1 MTPDGNVLVAAAR
14 SDHPHHA
21 VARAWLEETLAGAES
36 ATVCTLM
43 PMVLAS
49 FLRLVT
55 SPKIFKRPKPIEEA
69 IAFADALLELPH
81 VQLAELGPEWK
92 RLRALCLD
100 KKLGGNEVPDA
111 WLVAAV
117 AQRGEHLVSFDRD
130 FKKLL
135 GRGQFTLLM
144 GATER

>member
-1 MTPDGNVLVAAAR
+1 MTPDVNVLVAAAR

-21 VARAWLEETLAGAES
+21 VARNWLEQTLAGAES
-36 ATVCTLM
+36 GTVCTLM

-55 SPKIFKRPKPIEEA
+55 SPKIFKQPTPIDEA
-69 IAFADALLELPH
+69 IGFIDALLT
-81 VQLAELGPEWK
+81 VAGAQLAELGPEWQ
-92 RLRALCLD
+92 RLRKLCLD
-100 KKLGGNEVPDA
+100 KKLSGNELPDA

-130 FKKLL
+130 FRKLL
-135 GRGQFTLLM
+135 SRSQFTLLV
-144 GATER
+144 GDA

>member
-1 MTPDGNVLVAAAR
+1 MTPDVNVLVAAAR

-21 VARAWLEETLAGAES
+21 VARVWLEETLAGSELG
-36 ATVCTLM
+36 TGCTLM

-55 SPKIFKRPKPIEEA
+55 SPKIFKRPTPIDEA
-69 IAFADALLELPH
+69 IGFIDTLMSLSG
-81 VQLAELGPEWK
+81 VQLAELGPEWR
-92 RLRALCLD
+92 RLRKLCLD
-100 KKLGGNEVPDA
+100 KKLSGNDLPDA

-130 FKKLL
+130 LRKLL
-135 GRGQFTLLM
+135 SRSQFTLLV
-144 GATER
+144 GQA

>member
-1 MTPDGNVLVAAAR
+1 MTPDVNVLVAAAR

-21 VARAWLEETLAGAES
+21 VARAWLEETLAGGES
-36 ATVCTLM
+36 DTVCTLM

-55 SPKIFKRPKPIEEA
+55 SPKIFKRPTSIEEA
-69 IAFADALLELPH
+69 IGFVDALLELPS
-81 VQLAELGPEWK
+81 VQLAELGPEWR
-92 RLRALCLD
+92 RLRTLCLD
-100 KKLGGNEVPDA
+100 KKLRGNEVPDA

-130 FKKLL
+130 FKRLL
-135 GRGQFTLLM
+135 GRGQFTLLV
-144 GATER
+144 GAT

>member
-1 MTPDGNVLVAAAR
+1 MTPDVNVLVAAAR
-14 SDHPHHA
+14 SDHPHHV
-21 VARAWLEETLAGAES
+21 VARAWLEETLTGAGS
-36 ATVCTLM
+36 DTVCTLM

-55 SPKIFKRPKPIEEA
+55 SPKIFKRPTPIEEA
-69 IAFADALLELPH
+69 IGFVDALLTLPS

-92 RLRALCLD
+92 RLRTLCLD

-130 FKKLL
+130 FRKLL
-135 GRGQFTLLM
+135 GRGQFTLLV
-144 GATER
+144 GTT

>member
-1 MTPDGNVLVAAAR
+1 MTPDVNVLVAAAR

-21 VARAWLEETLAGAES
+21 IARAWLGETLAGAES
-36 ATVCTLM
+36 GTVCTLM

-55 SPKIFKRPKPIEEA
+55 SPKIFKQPTAIDEA
-69 IAFADALLELPH
+69 IGFVDALLTVAG

-92 RLRALCLD
+92 RLRKLCLD
-100 KKLGGNEVPDA
+100 KQLSGNELPDA

-130 FKKLL
+130 FRKLL
-135 GRGQFTLLM
+135 GRNQFTLLV
-144 GATER
+144 GDA

>member
-1 MTPDGNVLVAAAR
+1 MTPDVNVLVAAAR

-21 VARAWLEETLAGAES
+21 VARAWFEETLAKAES
-36 ATVCTLM
+36 GTVCTLM

-55 SPKIFKRPKPIEEA
+55 SPKIFRHPTPIEDA
-69 IAFADALLELPH
+69 IGFVDALLALAGT
-81 VQLAELGPEWK
+81 QLAELGPEWK

-100 KKLGGNEVPDA
+100 KKLSGNELPDA

-130 FKKLL
+130 FRKLL
-135 GRGQFTLLM
+135 GRNHFTLLV
-144 GATER
+144 GEG

>member
-1 MTPDGNVLVAAAR
+1 MTPDVNVLVAAAR

-21 VARAWLEETLAGAES
+21 VARAWLEETLAGAE
-36 ATVCTLM
+36 AGTVCTLM

-55 SPKIFKRPKPIEEA
+55 SPKIFERPTSIEEA
-69 IAFADALLELPH
+69 IGFVDALLGLPGVH
-81 VQLAELGPEWK
+81 RAELGPEWK

-100 KKLGGNEVPDA
+100 KKLSGNDLPDA

-130 FKKLL
+130 FRKLI
-135 GRGQFTLLM
+135 GRSQFTLLV
-144 GATER
+144 GEA

>member
-1 MTPDGNVLVAAAR
+1 MTPDVNVLVAAAR

-21 VARAWLEETLAGAES
+21 VARVWLEDTLAGAES
-36 ATVCTLM
+36 GIVCTLM

-55 SPKIFKRPKPIEEA
+55 SPKIFKRPTPVDQA
-69 IAFADALLELPH
+69 IGFIDALLSLPG

-92 RLRALCLD
+92 RLRQLCLD
-100 KKLGGNEVPDA
+100 KNLSGNDLPDA

-117 AQRGEHLVSFDRD
+117 AQRGEHLVSFDRG
-130 FKKLL
+130 FRTLL
-135 GRGQFTLLM
+135 SRSQFTLLV
-144 GATER
+144 GEV

>member
-1 MTPDGNVLVAAAR
+1 M
-14 SDHPHHA
+14 
-21 VARAWLEETLAGAES
+21 
-36 ATVCTLM
+36 
-43 PMVLAS
+43 LAS

-55 SPKIFKRPKPIEEA
+55 SPKIFKRPTSIEEA
-69 IAFADALLELPH
+69 IGFVDALLMLPG
-81 VQLAELGPEWK
+81 VQLAELGPEWR

-100 KKLGGNEVPDA
+100 KDLSGNEVPDA

-135 GRGQFTLLM
+135 GRGQFTLLV
-144 GATER
+144 GAT